1 MYKVLGTFS
10 AASLLMLLVAAP
22 SAAQEQSRF
31 GVLASEWDSATVPVA
46 SVIVPVGGSGQVNG
60 GFVTGERYGVQ
71 VGIRAQER
79 FAGPILP
86 VSRSKQTGVYQA
98 STGFSTGANA
108 TWNYDLHIDLRN
120 AQGVAAGKTLGD
132 YTLVLDSD
140 ISTSF
145 FGCTFPCDLSSG
157 LPSTIELFQ
166 TSQNPK
172 FGNPSFDA
180 TVEDFVLLYA
190 YAHPQDVQRAGHH
203 RPDARRRQQSLVS
216 GSVDHVID
224 AKLVGLVGRVEGE
237 HALA

>member
-1 MYKVLGTFS
+1 MNKFLATLS
-10 AASLLMLLVAAP
+10 AAGLLTLVAAAP

-31 GVLASEWDSATVPVA
+31 GVLASEWDSATVAVP

-71 VGIRAQER
+71 VGLRAQER

-157 LPSTIELFQ
+157 LPPTLELFQ
-166 TSQNPK
+166 TSQNPR

-180 TVEDFVLLYA
+180 TVEDSYFFTLTLTPKTFNGPAISARIRV
-190 YAHPQDVQRAGHH
+190 DVSN
-203 RPDARRRQQSLVS
+203 P
-216 GSVDHVID
+216 
-224 AKLVGLVGRVEGE
+224 
-237 HALA
+237 